1 MSEKKIR
8 VTVEVE
14 PPTYEQ
20 VVAYLLSK
28 GWKKTYTTT
37 PEWEAKHGV
46 IVNVWVSKKN
56 RYRRYEVRIQ
66 YDSKNP
72 IDSESVQIEHLISY
86 LASLDNVP
94 EYDIWLDIVLLNR
107 PEIESA

>member
-1 MSEKKIR
+1 MPEKKIR

-28 GWKKTYTTT
+28 NWEKTYSTT
-37 PEWEAKHGV
+37 PEWEAEEGV
-46 IVNVWVSKKN
+46 IVNVWKKKHTKYL
-56 RYRRYEVRIQ
+56 RFEMRIQ
-66 YDSKNP
+66 YNSRNP
-72 IDSESVQIEHLISY
+72 VDSEAYQIEQSITY

-94 EYDIWLDIVLLNR
+94 SYDIWLDIVLLNR
-107 PEIESA
+107 PEIEST